1 MITVEVQPPS
11 QAQAGALLYPPVVV
25 SSESNADYDFAQIVL
40 LDSYGRV
47 LEDQLWGTLT
57 TSMKSVDDGQA
68 SGSSDS
74 LEYATFPDL
83 AITYPGTY
91 TLRVNAVR
99 MDYSSPD
106 GPAAVIVSS
115 TTTREINSYEDPVA
129 SEVPCHSYGDC
140 AVMADSEFLDQQGET
155 ALLSHL
161 RRCHCSLAFNKG

>member
-25 SSESNADYDFAQIVL
+25 SSESNADYDFVQIVL
-40 LDSYGRV
+40 LDPYGRV

-68 SGSSDS
+68 SGSSGS
-74 LEYATFPDL
+74 LQYATFPDL
-83 AITYPGTY
+83 AIAYPGTY
-91 TLRVNAVR
+91 TLRVNVVR

-106 GPAAVIVSS
+106 ASAAVIVSS

-129 SEVPCHSYGDC
+129 SEVPCKQSYSNLLPYHS
-140 AVMADSEFLDQQGET
+140 STNF
-155 ALLSHL
+155 
-161 RRCHCSLAFNKG
+161 